1 MKVLVIGASGYIGS
15 TVVEKLLAG
24 GHQVVALSREPGAH
38 TYPAGVDV
46 RHGDLAEPATL
57 TVAVTADI
65 DGVVNLATPAADPRS
80 DLNAAAALLQPL
92 EGSGRFLVYTSGVWV
107 LGRTG
112 SYPVDEDA
120 APNPIELVKLR
131 PAIERQVLAAAERG
145 VRAVVIRPGIT
156 YGRGSGIPRMLVDL
170 ARENGAA
177 RYVGGP
183 DVHWPMVHVDDLA
196 DLFVAAV
203 ERARPAALLHGVDEE
218 AVHVASLAAAAAQA
232 AGVPEQPTGWPVA
245 DAGVVL
251 GQGFAEALALHQV
264 VSGDRARRQLG
275 WRPRS
280 GGAIRDVASGSYA
293 A

>member
-1 MKVLVIGASGYIGS
+1 
-15 TVVEKLLAG
+15 VVFG
-24 GHQVVALSREPGAH
+24 
-38 TYPAGVDV
+38 
-46 RHGDLAEPATL
+46 
-57 TVAVTADI
+57 
-65 DGVVNLATPAADPRS
+65 
-80 DLNAAAALLQPL
+80 
-92 EGSGRFLVYTSGVWV
+92 V

-131 PAIERQVLAAAERG
+131 PAVEQRVLAAASAG

-170 ARENGAA
+170 ARTNGAA
-177 RYVGGP
+177 RYVGSA
-183 DVHWPMVHVDDLA
+183 DVHWPMVHVEDLG

-203 ERARPAALLHGVDEE
+203 ERAKPGALLHGVDEE
-218 AVHVASLAAAAAQA
+218 AVRVTSLAAAAGKA
-232 AGVPEQPTGWPVA
+232 AGVSGQPTGWPVA
-245 DAGVVL
+245 EAAEVL